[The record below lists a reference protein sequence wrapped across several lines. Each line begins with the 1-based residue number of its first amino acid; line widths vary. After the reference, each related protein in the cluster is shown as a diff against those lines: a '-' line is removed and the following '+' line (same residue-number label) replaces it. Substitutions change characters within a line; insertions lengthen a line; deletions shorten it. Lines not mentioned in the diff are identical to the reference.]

1 MSESDPIRSQQ
12 ASSLRDRVANV
23 FRPRSPQRRSPS
35 PPPSSVSRER
45 RGREAGSPSTGE
57 VNPRTRLLESYER
70 CEPACGSH
78 PCTHGTF
85 SPRPSSAGRG
95 VSVSPARKNGTGR
108 YTDTSR
114 AASDRDDAI
123 PSPIGPP
130 SRATTK
136 QLAKKHGVNR
146 RNMYISYYIPFFN
159 WIIQY
164 RWSYL
169 QGDLISAITV
179 ASIYIPMALSLASN
193 VAHSPPMNGLY
204 SFVFHPLVYAVLGS
218 SPLLVVGP
226 EAAGSLLVGTVI
238 RGAINS
244 GETMEDDAAMISQI
258 VGVVT
263 GLSGAMV
270 LIGGI
275 TRLGF
280 LDNILSRPFLRGFIS
295 AIGFMIFVDQLI
307 PQLGLGSLAKQSG
320 SAHGSSVEKLGFLFR
335 NLSSAHGLTCAVAL
349 GSFAVIMVFRIL
361 KRRLEPRF
369 PAVVFFPDRFL
380 VVFLSAVLAWKLQ
393 WNKRGLEVLGSLKEE
408 GNSTFEF
415 RWPYKLSHMRH
426 LPTAMS
432 TSFIIAL
439 LGFFESSI
447 ASKGLGDAN
456 NDGIKGIS
464 LSANRE
470 LVALGVANVIGG
482 CFMALPA
489 FGGYGRSKLNAATG
503 AKSPMSGVFLGLITL
518 ICILF
523 LLPYFYYLPMAVL
536 SSMISVVA
544 ISLIEEAPH
553 DLRFFFRLRGWSE
566 LSLMLIIFFSTIF
579 YSLYL
584 GIALGMGLSILQ
596 IIRHA
601 TKPRIQILGKVYG
614 THDRFENAE
623 VQPEKVEFIDGC
635 LIVKIP
641 EPLTFANT
649 GDLKNRLRRLEF
661 YGTTAAH
668 PALPRVRP
676 PEHNRNMIFDIHGVT
691 SIDGS
696 GIQVFSEI
704 VQGYVDQ
711 GVRVFFCRYPLPGT
725 EIFRM
730 MDKSGIVEAVGG
742 MKHFVRS
749 VDEAL
754 RLTEMAD
761 LDQP

>member
-1 MSESDPIRSQQ
+1 MAESDSTGAQQ
-12 ASSLRDRVANV
+12 VSSLRDRVASV
-23 FRPRSPQRRSPS
+23 FRASPARRS
-35 PPPSSVSRER
+35 
-45 RGREAGSPSTGE
+45 SPSQGE
-57 VNPRTRLLESYER
+57 ITPRTRLLESYET
-70 CEPACGSH
+70 CEPVCGSR
-78 PCTHGTF
+78 PCNHGTF
-85 SPRPSSAGRG
+85 SPRPGSAGRETSG
-95 VSVSPARKNGTGR
+95 SPVQKNGTGGFADSPR
-108 YTDTSR
+108 GGSSIHN
-114 AASDRDDAI
+114 SDRDDTV
-123 PSPIGPP
+123 PSPLGLPP
-130 SRATTK
+130 RATTK

-146 RNMYISYYIPFFN
+146 RNMYISYYVPFFN
-159 WIIQY
+159 WITQY
-164 RWSYL
+164 RWSFL

-179 ASIYIPMALSLASN
+179 ASIYIPMALSLASS

-204 SFVFHPLVYAVLGS
+204 AFVFNPLVYAVLGS
-218 SPLLVVGP
+218 SPLMVVGP

-238 RGAINS
+238 RGAIKS
-244 GETMEDDAAMISQI
+244 GEAMEDDPVMISQI
-258 VGVVT
+258 VGVIT
-263 GLSGAMV
+263 GLSGAMI

-307 PQLGLGSLAKQSG
+307 PQLGLTSLAKQSG
-320 SAHGSSVEKLGFLFR
+320 SANGSSVEKLGFLFR
-335 NLSSAHGLTCAVAL
+335 HVTSAHSLTCAVAF
-349 GSFAVIMVFRIL
+349 GSFAAIMIFRIL

-369 PAVVFFPDRFL
+369 PSVVFIPDRFL
-380 VVFLSAVLAWKLQ
+380 VVFLSAVLTWKLQ
-393 WNKRGLEVLGSLKEE
+393 WNKKGLDVLGSLKEE
-408 GNSTFEF
+408 GNPSFAF
-415 RWPYKLSHMRH
+415 QWPFKMSHMRH
-426 LPTAMS
+426 LPGAMS
-432 TSFIIAL
+432 TSFIVAL

-447 ASKGLGDAN
+447 AAKGLGDGN

-470 LVALGVANVIGG
+470 LIALGAANVIGG

-518 ICILF
+518 ICILY

-566 LSLMLIIFFSTIF
+566 LSLIFIIFFSTIF

-601 TKPRIQILGKVYG
+601 TKPRIQILGKIPG

-623 VQPEKVEFIDGC
+623 EMQPEKVEFIDGC

-668 PALPRVRP
+668 PALPRVRA

-696 GIQVFSEI
+696 GVQVLSEI

-711 GVRVFFCRYPLPGT
+711 GVRVFFCRYQQPGT

-730 MDKSGIVEAVGG
+730 MEKSGIVDAVGG
-742 MKHFVRS
+742 PTHFVHS

-754 RLTEMAD
+754 RLTEMAA
-761 LDQP
+761 LGHP

>member
-1 MSESDPIRSQQ
+1 MSEIDPARLQQ
-12 ASSLRDRVANV
+12 TSSLRDSHGWPTQA
-23 FRPRSPQRRSPS
+23 QRHSPS
-35 PPPSSVSRER
+35 PPPANINRDTWGKR
-45 RGREAGSPSTGE
+45 TDFPSQGE
-57 VNPRTRLLESYER
+57 INPRTRLLESYESY
-70 CEPACGSH
+70 EPACGSRQ
-78 PCTHGTF
+78 CNHGTF
-85 SPRPSSAGRG
+85 SPRPGSFASQQTSS
-95 VSVSPARKNGTGR
+95 
-108 YTDTSR
+108 
-114 AASDRDDAI
+114 
-123 PSPIGPP
+123 GPVQ
-130 SRATTK
+130 S
-136 QLAKKHGVNR
+136 NR
-146 RNMYISYYIPFFN
+146 
-159 WIIQY
+159 
-164 RWSYL
+164 
-169 QGDLISAITV
+169 
-179 ASIYIPMALSLASN
+179 
-193 VAHSPPMNGLY
+193 
-204 SFVFHPLVYAVLGS
+204 
-218 SPLLVVGP
+218 VVG
-226 EAAGSLLVGTVI
+226 VI
-238 RGAINS
+238 
-244 GETMEDDAAMISQI
+244 
-258 VGVVT
+258 T

-295 AIGFMIFVDQLI
+295 AIGFMIIVDQLI
-307 PQLGLGSLAKQSG
+307 PQLGLTSLAKKSG
-320 SAHGSSVEKLGFLFR
+320 SAHGSSIDKLGFLFR
-335 NLSSAHGLTCAVAL
+335 NISSAHGLTCAVAF
-349 GSFAVIMVFRIL
+349 GSFAAIMVFRTL

-369 PAVVFFPDRFL
+369 PSIVFFPDRFL
-380 VVFLSAVLAWKLQ
+380 VVFLSVILTWKLQ
-393 WNKRGLEVLGSLKEE
+393 WDKKGLDVLGSLKNE
-408 GNSTFEF
+408 GNPTFAF
-415 RWPYKLSHMRH
+415 RWPYKMSHMRH
-426 LPTAMS
+426 LPSAMS

-447 ASKGLGDAN
+447 AAKGLGDGN
-456 NDGIKGIS
+456 NGGIKGIS
-464 LSANRE
+464 FSANRE

-482 CFMALPA
+482 CFMSLPA

-503 AKSPMSGVFLGLITL
+503 ANSPMSGVFLGLITL

-523 LLPYFYYLPMAVL
+523 LLPYFYFMPNIRNSNAYSLSQMAIL

-553 DLRFFFRLRGWSE
+553 DLRFFFRLRSWSE

-584 GIALGMGLSILQ
+584 GIALGIGLSILQ

-614 THDRFENAE
+614 TKDRFENAE

-696 GIQVFSEI
+696 GIQVLSEI

-711 GVRVFFCRYPLPGT
+711 GVRVFFCRYPQPGT

-730 MDKSGIVEAVGG
+730 MEKSGIVDAVGG
-742 MKHFVRS
+742 ATHFVRS

-754 RLTEMAD
+754 QLTEPVEVD
-761 LDQP
+761 RP